1 MVNLIVTK
9 ILYLIYLLQVKNI
22 KVSYLHL
29 HHFKFGFKKL
39 RKMDNKYRDL
49 IEQTFDFP
57 QEGFNVIDDE
67 LYFYDI
73 PLMDIIKKYG
83 TPLKITYLPKIS
95 SQIQKAKKL
104 FNVAMA
110 RADYK
115 GKYTYCYC
123 TKSSHFS
130 FVVEE
135 ALKHDIHLETSYA
148 YDIEIIN
155 KLYQRR
161 KITKD
166 TFIICNGFKQK
177 GYTSRIARLINTG
190 FKNVIPVLDNK
201 EELATYR
208 RSVKQPFKLGIRIAA
223 EEEPNFPFY
232 TSRLGI
238 RAKDILEFY
247 VDKIEGNEH
256 RFQLKMLHIFLNK
269 GIKDDIYYWSELN
282 KIINLYC
289 QLKKICPELDSIN
302 IGGGFP
308 IKHSLGFEYDYQF
321 MINEIVSN
329 IKKACKKAK
338 VPMPNIYTEFG
349 SFTVGESMAHI
360 YSVAAQKIQN
370 DREIWYMIDSS
381 FITTLP
387 DTWGIGE
394 RFLMLPINKWENEY
408 QRVVL
413 GGITCDSHDYYDSE
427 EHINEVFLP
436 KLTSNGDDKSNK
448 EKLYLGFFHTG
459 AYQDQISGYGGI
471 KHCLIPSPKHIIVGR
486 DKNGKLVDW
495 VYAKEQT
502 AQSMLKILGYL

>member
-1 MVNLIVTK
+1 MLA
-9 ILYLIYLLQVKNI
+9 LVKKNYELEQEMTNTYTSLV
-22 KVSYLHL
+22 K
-29 HHFKFGFKKL
+29 
-39 RKMDNKYRDL
+39 
-49 IEQTFDFP
+49 QTFHFP
-57 QEGFNVIDDE
+57 QEDFDLNDNGYLEFNGLDIKALID
-67 LYFYDI
+67 
-73 PLMDIIKKYG
+73 KYG
-83 TPLKITYLPKIS
+83 TPLKLSYLPKIGM
-95 SQIQKAKKL
+95 QINKAKKM
-104 FNVAMA
+104 FEAA
-110 RADYK
+110 FKRH
-115 GKYTYCYC
+115 KYEGAYNYCYC

-135 ALKHDIHLETSYA
+135 ALKHNIHLETSYA

-155 KLYQRR
+155 QLYKRK

-166 TFIICNGFKQK
+166 IFIICNGFKQK

-190 FKNVIPVLDNK
+190 FNNVIPVLDNK
-201 EELATYR
+201 AELQLYK
-208 RSVKQPFKLGIRIAA
+208 RSVKKTFKLGIRVAA
-223 EEEPNFPFY
+223 EEEPTFPFY

-247 VDKIEGNEH
+247 VDEIEGYEDK
-256 RFQLKMLHIFLNK
+256 FQLKMLHIFLNK
-269 GIKDDIYYWSELN
+269 GVKDDIYYWSELN

-289 QLKKICPELDSIN
+289 QLRKICPELDSIN

-321 MINEIVSN
+321 MIYEIVGN

-338 VPMPNIYTEFG
+338 VPMPNIFTEFG

-360 YSVAAQKIQN
+360 YSVVGEKVQN
-370 DREIWYMIDSS
+370 DRERWYMIDSS

-394 RFLMLPINKWENEY
+394 KFLMLPVNKWENEY

-413 GGITCDSHDYYDSE
+413 GGMTCDSHDYYDSE

-436 KLTSNGDDKSNK
+436 KLESEGNGSDPANK
-448 EKLYLGFFHTG
+448 EPLYVGFFHTG

-471 KHCLIPSPKHIIVGR
+471 KHCLIPSPKHVIVGY
-486 DKNGKLVDW
+486 DKNGKLTDW
-495 VYAKEQT
+495 LHAKQQT

>member
-1 MVNLIVTK
+1 MK
-9 ILYLIYLLQVKNI
+9 
-22 KVSYLHL
+22 
-29 HHFKFGFKKL
+29 
-39 RKMDNKYRDL
+39 
-49 IEQTFDFP
+49 QTFHFP
-57 QEGFNVIDDE
+57 QEGVDLNKNGYLEFNGLD
-67 LYFYDI
+67 LK
-73 PLMDIIKKYG
+73 PIIEKYG
-83 TPLKITYLPKIS
+83 TPLKLTFLPKIG
-95 SQIQKAKKL
+95 ININRAKDYFEKAFKKH
-104 FNVAMA
+104 
-110 RADYK
+110 
-115 GKYTYCYC
+115 KYEGAYYYCYC

-135 ALKHDIHLETSYA
+135 ALKHNIHLETSYA

-155 KLYQRR
+155 QLYKKR
-161 KITKD
+161 KITKEA
-166 TFIICNGFKQK
+166 FIVCNGFKQK
-177 GYTSRIARLINTG
+177 SYTSRISKLINSG

-201 EELATYR
+201 EELKMYKGRIRTGE
-208 RSVKQPFKLGIRIAA
+208 PFKLGIRIAA
-223 EEEPNFPFY
+223 EEEPSFPFY

-238 RAKDILEFY
+238 KAKDILEFY
-247 VDKIEGNEH
+247 VDEIEGNEDK
-256 RFQLKMLHIFLNK
+256 FQLKMLHIFLNK

-282 KIINLYC
+282 KSINLYC

-308 IKHSLGFEYDYQF
+308 IKHSLAFEYDYQF
-321 MINEIVSN
+321 MINEIVGS

-338 VPMPNIYTEFG
+338 VPMPNIFTEFG

-360 YSVAAQKIQN
+360 FSVIGEKEQN
-370 DREIWYMIDSS
+370 DRETWYMIDSS

-394 RFLMLPINKWENEY
+394 KFLMLPINKWDNEY

-413 GGITCDSHDYYDSE
+413 GGITCDGHDYYDSE

-436 KLTSNGDDKSNK
+436 KINSSDDQNEENK
-448 EKLYLGFFHTG
+448 KPLYIGFFHTG

-471 KHCLIPSPKHIIVGR
+471 KHCLIPSPRHVIVEY
-486 DKNGKLVDW
+486 DKNGELDAW

>member
-1 MVNLIVTK
+1 MRSAFF
-9 ILYLIYLLQVKNI
+9 LYIANFYICKQSLFTELPIYLSMNNTYSSLV
-22 KVSYLHL
+22 
-29 HHFKFGFKKL
+29 
-39 RKMDNKYRDL
+39 D
-49 IEQTFDFP
+49 QTFNFP
-57 QEGFNVIDDE
+57 QEGLEVKDGYLQFNGLDLKALIQ
-67 LYFYDI
+67 
-73 PLMDIIKKYG
+73 KYG
-83 TPLKITYLPKIS
+83 TPMKISYLPKIGM
-95 SQIQKAKKL
+95 QINKAKDMFAK
-104 FNVAMA
+104 AM
-110 RADYK
+110 K
-115 GKYTYCYC
+115 KHKYEGQYYYCYC

-135 ALKHDIHLETSYA
+135 ALEHGIHLETSYA
-148 YDIEIIN
+148 YDIEIIK
-155 KLYQRR
+155 KLYEKKQ
-161 KITKD
+161 ITKD
-166 TFIICNGFKQK
+166 IFIICNGFKQK
-177 GYTSRIARLINTG
+177 GYTRRIAQLINGG
-190 FKNVIPVLDNK
+190 FTNVIPVLDNK
-201 EELATYR
+201 EELLAYR
-208 RSVKQPFKLGIRIAA
+208 KTVKKPFKVGIRVAA
-223 EEEPNFPFY
+223 EEEPTFPFY

-247 VDKIEGNEH
+247 VDNIEGYEDK
-256 RFQLKMLHIFLNK
+256 FQLKMLHIFLNK

-329 IKKACKKAK
+329 IKSACKKNK
-338 VPMPNIYTEFG
+338 VPMPHIFTEFG
-349 SFTVGESMAHI
+349 SYTVGESMAHI
-360 YSVAAQKIQN
+360 YSVIGQKTQN
-370 DREIWYMIDSS
+370 EREIWYMIDSS

-394 RFLMLPINKWENEY
+394 KFLMLPVNKWDQEY

-436 KLTSNGDDKSNK
+436 KANG
-448 EKLYLGFFHTG
+448 EEPLYVGFFHTG

-471 KHCLIPSPKHIIVGR
+471 KHCLIPSPKHIIIER

-502 AQSMLKILGYL
+502 AQSMLKILGYIK